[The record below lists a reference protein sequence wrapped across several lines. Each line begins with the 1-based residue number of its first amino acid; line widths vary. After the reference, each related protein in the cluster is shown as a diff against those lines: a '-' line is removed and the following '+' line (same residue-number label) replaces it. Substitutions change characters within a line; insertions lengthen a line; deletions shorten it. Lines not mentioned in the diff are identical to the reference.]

1 MAAAPPPI
9 WEGMPLKEQLRQY
22 EARIFRTQN
31 ERYGGRPNLQQIRT
45 ICRELGISLSSYYRK
60 LEELGLS

>member
-1 MAAAPPPI
+1 
-9 WEGMPLKEQLRQY
+9 MPLKEQLRQY